1 MNIENKNIILTTLNS
16 RFSHSSLSLRYLFA
30 NLKEL
35 KDEAKILE
43 FVINSQNQTIVEEIL
58 EHKPKIVLISTY
70 IWNATDVAEIV
81 KYIKLISPNTIVALG
96 GPEISHLPH
105 RVDFQMAD
113 YFMFGEGEISVYNL
127 CKNILGGIRPK
138 DKIIHAKPVE
148 FDKIAL
154 PYDYY
159 TDFDIKNRHI
169 YIESSRGCPF
179 TCEFCLSSID
189 LSLAF
194 SLLAY

>member
-1 MNIENKNIILTTLNS
+1 MNKQKEIILTTLNS

-58 EHKPKIVLISTY
+58 EYKPKIVLISTY
-70 IWNATDVAEIV
+70 IWNAQDVAEIV

-105 RVDFQMAD
+105 RVDFEMAD

-189 LSLAF
+189 S
-194 SLLAY
+194 SMR

>member
-1 MNIENKNIILTTLNS
+1 M
-16 RFSHSSLSLRYLFA
+16 FA

-58 EHKPKIVLISTY
+58 EYKPKIVLISTY
-70 IWNATDVAEIV
+70 IWNAQDVAEIV

-138 DKIIHAKPVE
+138 DKIIHK
-148 FDKIAL
+148 K
-154 PYDYY
+154 
-159 TDFDIKNRHI
+159 
-169 YIESSRGCPF
+169 
-179 TCEFCLSSID
+179 
-189 LSLAF
+189 
-194 SLLAY
+194 

>member
-1 MNIENKNIILTTLNS
+1 M
-16 RFSHSSLSLRYLFA
+16 RYLFA

-43 FVINSQNQTIVEEIL
+43 FVINSQNQTIAEEIL
-58 EHKPKIVLISTY
+58 AYKPKIVAISTY
-70 IWNATDVAEIV
+70 IWNATDVEEIV
-81 KYIKLISPNTIVALG
+81 KYIKLISPSTIVALG
-96 GPEISHLPH
+96 GPEVSYLPH
-105 RVDFQMAD
+105 RVDFNMAD
-113 YFMFGEGEISVYNL
+113 YFMFGEGEVSVYNL

-138 DKIIHAKPVE
+138 DKIIQAKPVE
-148 FDKIAL
+148 FDKIEL

-179 TCEFCLSSID
+179 YL
-189 LSLAF
+189 
-194 SLLAY
+194 